1 MTFKY
6 PDAVLLVFAKA
17 PIVGTV
23 NTRLIPDIGVE
34 AATELQSELVHSRLA
49 ALKASELCAV
59 QLWCAPNCEHDFF
72 QHCKHRY
79 EVTLH
84 QQQGADL
91 GERMAQAINTGL
103 QKFKRVVLIGTD
115 APSLIPQQIENA
127 IIKLGEAN
135 DIVIA
140 PAEDGGY
147 VLIGMS
153 RPCDAVFQ
161 SVVWGSDK
169 VLAATR
175 ENIRQN
181 NLASAELEPC
191 WDIDRVEDYRR
202 YKKIASSDHAGKES
216 GE

>member
-17 PIVGTV
+17 PVAGTV

-34 AATELQSELVHSRLA
+34 AATELQSELVHSRLS
-49 ALKASELCAV
+49 ALKASKLCEV
-59 QLWCAPNCEHDFF
+59 QLWCAPDCEHDFF
-72 QHCKHRY
+72 QRCKNSY

-91 GERMAQAINTGL
+91 GERMAQAIKANL
-103 QKFKRVVLIGTD
+103 KKFKRVVLIGTD
-115 APSLIPQQIENA
+115 APSLSTEQIESA
-127 IIKLGEAN
+127 LKKLGEAN
-135 DIVIA
+135 DIVIV

-161 SVVWGSDK
+161 SVPWGSDK
-169 VLAATR
+169 VLTATH

-181 NLASAELEPC
+181 NLTSAELEPC
-191 WDIDRVEDYRR
+191 WDIDRVEDYWR
-202 YKKIASSDHAGKES
+202 YKKSFSPD
-216 GE
+216 

>member
-17 PIVGTV
+17 PIAGSV

-49 ALKASELCAV
+49 ELKASELCEV
-59 QLWCAPNCEHDFF
+59 QLWCAPDCKHEFF
-72 QHCKHRY
+72 QHCKESY

-91 GERMAQAINTGL
+91 GERMAQAIKTNL
-103 QKFKRVVLIGTD
+103 KKFRRVVLIGTD
-115 APSLIPQQIENA
+115 APSLSPQQIEEA
-127 IIKLGEAN
+127 IKKLGEAN

-161 SVVWGSDK
+161 SVPWSSDK
-169 VLAATR
+169 VLATTR
-175 ENIRQN
+175 ENIRLN
-181 NLASAELEPC
+181 NLASSELEPC
-191 WDIDRVEDYRR
+191 WDIDRVEDYWR
-202 YKKIASSDHAGKES
+202 YKKSVSSDHVGKEPD
-216 GE
+216 E

>member
-17 PIVGTV
+17 PVAGTV

-49 ALKASELCAV
+49 ALKAAELCEV
-59 QLWCAPNCEHDFF
+59 QLWCAPDCEHDFF

-91 GERMAQAINTGL
+91 GERMARTINTGL
-103 QKFKRVVLIGTD
+103 QKFNRVVLIGTD
-115 APSLIPQQIENA
+115 APSLSTEQIEDA
-127 IIKLGEAN
+127 IKKLGEAN
-135 DIVIA
+135 DVVIA

-153 RPCDAVFQ
+153 RHCDAVFQ
-161 SVVWGSDK
+161 SVPWGSDK

-175 ENIRQN
+175 ENIRLN
-181 NLASAELEPC
+181 NLTSSELEPC
-191 WDIDRVEDYRR
+191 WDIDRVKDYWR
-202 YKKIASSDHAGKES
+202 YKKSAFPDQVGKGP